1 MQKLYKLPLI
11 GACILLAYLPFH
23 IFLSQS
29 LSLVTGGL
37 DAWKVGKDIFLCVLS
52 LFTICLVF
60 WQKKAGKLFWALLGF
75 TMLYGVLHLL
85 LWAVHPEIYKESAIL
100 GTMYNMR
107 LPLYLLLGYSA
118 VLLVPKFVF
127 SSVIKLVLIVSTTV
141 AALGIIQYFLPA
153 DILTH
158 FGYGLDRGA
167 RAAFFID
174 DNPLYPRV
182 MSTLREPNALGA
194 YLVLPAAALTLLF
207 FETDNKRKK
216 ILLAS
221 AFAAHCI
228 AIALTFSRSA
238 WLAAVLAIALVI
250 WWHYKM
256 WLLAKTRQYWPLLV
270 GILIILA
277 GSLYLLR
284 DTSFVHQYVVHSNQV
299 RTNNGPDSNGYHTL
313 LVQEGLKGIQHK
325 PLGHGPGTAG
335 LVSIHNPNG
344 GQLTENYYIQIGYEI
359 GIIGMALFV
368 GLNVWLFIRIW
379 KRRDIY
385 TGILCASFVAYVLTN
400 MLLHTWSNEAVAG
413 QWWILAGM
421 ALAAGL
427 GKNETERLATTS
439 DKTPPHAA

>member
-37 DAWKVGKDIFLCVLS
+37 DAWKVGKDVFLCFLT

-60 WQKKAGKLFWALLGF
+60 WQKKAGKLFWVLLGF
-75 TMLYGVLHLL
+75 TMLYGLLHMV
-85 LWAVHPEIYKESAIL
+85 LWAAHPGIYREGALL

-107 LPLYLLLGYSA
+107 LPLFLLLGYSA

-127 SSVIKLVLIVSTTV
+127 SSVLKLVLIISTVV
-141 AALGIIQYFLPA
+141 AALGVLQYFLPT

-158 FGYGLDRGA
+158 LGYGLERGA

-194 YLVLPAAALTLLF
+194 YLILPTAALTLLF
-207 FETDNKRKK
+207 FEATEKRKK
-216 ILLAS
+216 LLLAG
-221 AFAAHCI
+221 AFIAHCA

-238 WLAAVLAIALVI
+238 WLASLLAVVLVI
-250 WWHYKM
+250 WWHYKV
-256 WLLAKTRQYWPLLV
+256 WLLAKTKLYWPLLTALV
-270 GILIILA
+270 MVLA

-299 RTNNGPDSNGYHTL
+299 RTNNGPDSNGYHAL
-313 LVQEGLKGIQHK
+313 LVQEGLRGIQHE

-344 GQLTENYYIQIGYEI
+344 GQLTENYYIQIGYEV
-359 GIIGMALFV
+359 GIVGVALFI
-368 GLNVWLFIRIW
+368 GLNVWLFVRIW
-379 KRRDIY
+379 KRKDIY
-385 TGILCASFVAYVLTN
+385 AGMLCASFAAYVVTN

-421 ALAAGL
+421 ALAAHVE
-427 GKNETERLATTS
+427 KKPEVAT
-439 DKTPPHAA
+439 DDR